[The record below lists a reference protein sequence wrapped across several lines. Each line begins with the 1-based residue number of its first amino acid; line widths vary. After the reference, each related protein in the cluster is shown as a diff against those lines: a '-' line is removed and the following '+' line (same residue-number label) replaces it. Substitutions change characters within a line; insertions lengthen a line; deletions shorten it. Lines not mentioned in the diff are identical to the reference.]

1 MSADRLNV
9 NSGPPADVGRGTQR
23 SEELFARAKE
33 LMPGGVNSP
42 VRSFRGVGGSPLF
55 IARGA
60 GSHLWDVDGHEY
72 IDYIGSWGPLILGHS
87 HPEVIAAIKRTAED
101 GTSFGAPS
109 PLEVELAELVI
120 DLVPGVE
127 MVRMVNSGTEATMS
141 ALRLARACTGRNKIV
156 KFIGCYHGHADS
168 LLIKAGSGAATL
180 GIPDSPGVPATV
192 AATTIAVPFND
203 VAALEAAFKANGGD
217 IAGVILEPVVG
228 NMGVVPPRPG
238 YLEAVREITRDYGAL
253 LIFDEVMTGF
263 RVALHCAQSLYGI
276 DPDLTCLG
284 KVIGGGLPVGAYG
297 GKRKFMEMVAP
308 AGPMYQAGTLSG
320 NPLAMAAG
328 LVTLRKLKEPGVFEG
343 LAARTDELVDL
354 LRQTLRRLNL
364 KYQVNQVGAMFTL
377 FFTDRP
383 VWNWDDAATC
393 DAKRY
398 AAFFHAMLKRGVHL
412 VPSQFEACFMS
423 AAHTAADVEAT
434 ARAAQE
440 ALKEVCG

>member
-1 MSADRLNV
+1 MSEGSNQ
-9 NSGPPADVGRGTQR
+9 PAGRGWGR
-23 SEELFARAKE
+23 SERLFARARD

-42 VRSFRGVGGSPLF
+42 VRSFRGVGGTPLF

-60 GSHLWDVDGHEY
+60 GARLWDVDGNEY
-72 IDYIGSWGPLILGHS
+72 IDYVGSWGPLILGHS
-87 HPEVIAAIKRTAED
+87 HPDVVAAVKRAAED

-109 PLEVELAELVI
+109 PLEVDLAELVVE
-120 DLVPGVE
+120 LVPGVE

-141 ALRLARACTGRNKIV
+141 ALRLARAHTGRNKIV

-168 LLIKAGSGAATL
+168 LLVKAGSGAATL
-180 GIPDSPGVPATV
+180 GIPDSPGVPGSV
-192 AATTIAVPFND
+192 AVTTITVPFND
-203 VAALEAAFKANGGD
+203 LPALEAVFKAEGSD
-217 IAGVILEPVVG
+217 IAGVIIEPVAG

-238 YLEAVREITRDYGAL
+238 YLEAVRRLTRDHGAL

-263 RVALHCAQSLYGI
+263 RVALRGAQSLYGI

-297 GKRKFMEMVAP
+297 GKRKIMEMVAP

-328 LVTLRKLKEPGVFEG
+328 LATLRKLREPGVFEG
-343 LAARTDELVDL
+343 VAARTEELVEL
-354 LRQTLRRLNL
+354 LRQTLRRLGL

-377 FFTDRP
+377 FFTERP

-393 DAKRY
+393 DTRKF
-398 AAFFHAMLKRGVHL
+398 AAFFHAMLRRGFYL
-412 VPSQFEACFMS
+412 APSQFEACFVS
-423 AAHTAADVEAT
+423 AAHTAADIEAT
-434 ARAAQE
+434 ARAAHE